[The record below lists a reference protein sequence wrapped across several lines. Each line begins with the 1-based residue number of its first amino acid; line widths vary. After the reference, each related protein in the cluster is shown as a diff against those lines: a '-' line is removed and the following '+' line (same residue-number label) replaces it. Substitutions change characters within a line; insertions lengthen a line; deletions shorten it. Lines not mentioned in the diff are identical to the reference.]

1 MTRCALLLRS
11 RGGVVHTHAVTS
23 TDADDLYAALC
34 DQPNAV
40 IWRMA
45 LTGEILEVSDSIA
58 EVRGI
63 SPDEARSQGPNEIH
77 PPSSLAVSLGYFER
91 FSRDLIEGR
100 VPGPFHA
107 DLEYFT
113 RDGSTVWC
121 EVLALPDVDD
131 AGQVVSLRGVSVP
144 LAEPRAAAAER

>member
-1 MTRCALLLRS
+1 MTATDDDANYTSLS
-11 RGGVVHTHAVTS
+11 SQPGAVV
-23 TDADDLYAALC
+23 
-34 DQPNAV
+34 
-40 IWRMA
+40 WRMA
-45 LTGEILEVSDSIA
+45 LTGEILDVSASIE

-63 SPDEARSQGPNEIH
+63 TPEEARAQGPEAIH

-91 FSRDLIEGR
+91 FSRDHIEGR

-121 EVLALPDVDD
+121 EVLALPELDE

>member
-1 MTRCALLLRS
+1 M
-11 RGGVVHTHAVTS
+11 VHTRAVTS
-23 TDADDLYAALC
+23 PDADTIYTGLC
-34 DQPNAV
+34 EQPNAV

-58 EVRGI
+58 VVRGI
-63 SPDEARSQGPNEIH
+63 SPDEARTQGPNEIH

-113 RDGSTVWC
+113 RDGATVWC
-121 EVLALPDVDD
+121 EVLALPELDP
-131 AGQVVSLRGVSVP
+131 AGQVTSLRGVSVP
-144 LAEPRAAAAER
+144 LVEPRAEAAER

>member
-1 MTRCALLLRS
+1 VIS
-11 RGGVVHTHAVTS
+11 PDV
-23 TDADDLYAALC
+23 DDVYTALC

-45 LTGEILEVSDSIA
+45 LTGEILEVSDSIEA
-58 EVRGI
+58 VRGI
-63 SPDEARSQGPNEIH
+63 TPEEARAQGPDEIH

-100 VPGPFHA
+100 VPAPFHA
-107 DLEYFT
+107 DLEYYT

-121 EVLALPDVDD
+121 EVLALPELDD
-131 AGQVVSLRGVSVP
+131 AGQVTALRGVSVP
-144 LAEPRAAAAER
+144 LAEPRDAAAER

>member
-1 MTRCALLLRS
+1 MIHTR
-11 RGGVVHTHAVTS
+11 GVSSSGA
-23 TDADDLYAALC
+23 DADYASLC
-34 DQPNAV
+34 ERPNAV

-45 LTGEILEVSDSIA
+45 LTGEILEVSDSIEA
-58 EVRGI
+58 VRGI
-63 SPDEARSQGPNEIH
+63 TPEQARTQGPDEIH
-77 PPSSLAVSLGYFER
+77 PSSSLAVSLGYFER

-121 EVLALPDVDD
+121 EVLALPELD
-131 AGQVVSLRGVSVP
+131 ASGDVVSLRGVSVP
-144 LAEPRAAAAER
+144 LAEPREAAAER